1 MKRSFF
7 IVVAIVM
14 VVAAGLAISAL
25 AQGHR
30 RFGPDGWMLRHM
42 TRKLNLTEA
51 QQGKIKGILQTE
63 RVKIQPLMQQL
74 RQNEQ
79 ADNAAVSGTFDEAQA
94 RTFAGKQTQIMA
106 DLIVEKERTKS
117 EIYAVLTPDQRTKA
131 LQLMQEREQRWQ
143 QHRQKHS
150 QPQTQASP
158 SR

>member
-14 VVAAGLAISAL
+14 AVAAGLAVSAL
-25 AQGHR
+25 AQGR
-30 RFGPDGWMLRHM
+30 GRFGPDGWMLRHM

-51 QQGKIKGILQTE
+51 QQSQIKGILQTE
-63 RVKIQPLMQQL
+63 RGKIQPLMQQL
-74 RQNEQ
+74 RQNQQ
-79 ADNAAVSGTFDEAQA
+79 AEDAAVNGNFDEAQA

-117 EIYAVLTPDQRTKA
+117 EIYAVLTPDQRAKA

-143 QHRQKHS
+143 QHRQKKS
-150 QPQTQASP
+150 QTQASS

>member
-14 VVAAGLAISAL
+14 AVAAGLAVSAL
-25 AQGHR
+25 AQGHG

-51 QQGKIKGILQTE
+51 QQSQIKGILQSE
-63 RVKIQPLMQQL
+63 RGKIQPLMQQL
-74 RQNEQ
+74 RQNQQ
-79 ADNAAVSGTFDEAQA
+79 AEDAAVNGNFDEAQA

-106 DLIVEKERTKS
+106 NLIVEKERTKS

-143 QHRQKHS
+143 RHRQKNS
-150 QPQTQASP
+150 QSQTQVSP

>member
-14 VVAAGLAISAL
+14 AVAAGLAVSAL
-25 AQGHR
+25 AQGR
-30 RFGPDGWMLRHM
+30 GRFGPDGRMLRHM

-51 QQGKIKGILQTE
+51 QQSQIKGILQTE
-63 RVKIQPLMQQL
+63 RGKIQPLTQQL
-74 RQNEQ
+74 RQNQKAE
-79 ADNAAVSGTFDEAQA
+79 DAAVNGTFDEAQA

-106 DLIVEKERTKS
+106 DLIVEKQRMKS

-143 QHRQKHS
+143 QHRQKNS
-150 QPQTQASP
+150 QAQQASP

>member
-14 VVAAGLAISAL
+14 AVAAGLAISAL
-25 AQGHR
+25 AQGPG
-30 RFGPDGWMLRHM
+30 RFGPGGWMLRHM

-51 QQGKIKGILQTE
+51 QQSQIKGILQTE
-63 RVKIQPLMQQL
+63 RGKIQPLMQQL

-79 ADNAAVSGTFDEAQA
+79 AENAAVSGTFDEAQA
-94 RTFAGKQTQIMA
+94 RTFAGKQSQIMA

-117 EIYAVLTPDQRTKA
+117 EIYAVLTPYQRTKA

-143 QHRQKHS
+143 QHWQKHS
-150 QPQTQASP
+150 QAQTQATP